1 MKVRN
6 MLVRRIRVDKIAEE
20 FSSLFNLGDMVD
32 IKIAVQSRLLN
43 SPGIEPMQR
52 RGRVRKKR

>member
-1 MKVRN
+1 